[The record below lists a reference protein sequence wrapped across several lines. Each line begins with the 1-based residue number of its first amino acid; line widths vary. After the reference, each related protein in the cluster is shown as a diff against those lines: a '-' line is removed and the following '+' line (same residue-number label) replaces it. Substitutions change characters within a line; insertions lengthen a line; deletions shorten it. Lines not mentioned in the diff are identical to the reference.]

1 MFIPLEGENIICLA
15 NVTAIYRS
23 ESQTV
28 ILKRDGTTET
38 TSFTPLTLA
47 KRESFSS
54 GIGGVLAP
62 EKQRPGLHDLI
73 IFAGLTTIVFKSKG
87 VI

>member
-1 MFIPLEGENIICLA
+1 MFIPLEGKNIICLA

-38 TSFTPLTLA
+38 TSFTPPTLA
-47 KRESFSS
+47 KRQRAFAAES
-54 GIGGVLAP
+54 A
-62 EKQRPGLHDLI
+62 
-73 IFAGLTTIVFKSKG
+73 VFLPPKSKNQD
-87 VI
+87 VTI

>member
-47 KRESFSS
+47 KRQRAFAAES
-54 GIGGVLAP
+54 A
-62 EKQRPGLHDLI
+62 
-73 IFAGLTTIVFKSKG
+73 VFLPPKSKDQD
-87 VI
+87 VTI

>member
-28 ILKRDGTTET
+28 ILKRDGTKET

-47 KRESFSS
+47 KRQRALAAESAAFW
-54 GIGGVLAP
+54 P
-62 EKQRPGLHDLI
+62 P
-73 IFAGLTTIVFKSKG
+73 KSKDQD
-87 VI
+87 VTI